1 MTNGKELD
9 IQSQTVIFRLAVGK
23 ILADISCCNQE
34 RIFIVTRILVLCTG
48 NSARSQ
54 IAEGLVRH
62 LGGNDVEAFSAGTHP
77 AGMVHPLA
85 TAAMKERGIDISTQT
100 SKAMSVYEGQKFDF
114 VITVC
119 DDAHQECPHFP
130 GAKKQLHWSTPDPSF
145 VSGTTEERL
154 EAFRKTVAA
163 LEHRINP
170 FLSSL
175 QNKKAT
181 SK

>member
-9 IQSQTVIFRLAVGK
+9 IQSQTVISRLAVGK
-23 ILADISCCNQE
+23 KLADICRCYRE

-62 LGGNDVEAFSAGTHP
+62 LGGKDVEVLSAGTHP
-77 AGMVHPLA
+77 AGVVHPFA
-85 TAAMKERGIDISTQT
+85 IAAMKERGIDISAQT
-100 SKAMSVYEGQKFDF
+100 SKTMILFEGQQFDF

-119 DDAHQECPHFP
+119 DDAQQECPHFS

-145 VSGTTEERL
+145 VSGSPDERL
-154 EAFRKTVAA
+154 DAFRKTVAA
-163 LEHRINP
+163 LESRIST
-170 FLSSL
+170 FLSSA

-181 SK
+181 S